1 MKDFEK
7 LWDQATVQA
16 ITSNGDVFE
25 IYAQLSGAQIVSKYK
40 DEIAEKLKK
49 AGYRFHIDDTFL
61 YVKSLSGKNELI
73 PIYALRY
80 MYIFPEAGII
90 IDNKNSFWQKFIYK
104 NFKNDKNLPSVKE
117 NFQPRQ
123 KIR

>member
-7 LWDQATVQA
+7 LWDQATEQA

-25 IYAQLSGAQIVSKYK
+25 IYAQLSGAQIISKYK

-61 YVKSLSGKNELI
+61 YVTPPSGK
-73 PIYALRY
+73 
-80 MYIFPEAGII
+80 
-90 IDNKNSFWQKFIYK
+90 KN
-104 NFKNDKNLPSVKE
+104 
-117 NFQPRQ
+117 
-123 KIR
+123 

>member
-7 LWDQATVQA
+7 LWSQAIEQA

-25 IYAQLSGAQIVSKYK
+25 IYAQLSGAQIISKYK

-61 YVKSLSGKNELI
+61 YVTPLSGKKKLI
-73 PIYALRY
+73 PIYALKY

-104 NFKNDKNLPSVKE
+104 NFKNDKNLLALKK
-117 NFQPRQ
+117 NF
-123 KIR
+123 